1 MNLTQVD
8 TTKDWY
14 RLSPRE
20 ALSTLDTDADG
31 LSDEQAQQRAERFG
45 PNRIREEQQVSRLR
59 ILLQQFRS
67 PLVYVLAGALVVTVA
82 IQNWADAGVI
92 GLVLVINTTI
102 GYTQEYQAASAVTS
116 LMELVA
122 PRTTVLRDG
131 EPTEIEADQLVPG
144 DVVSVQQGR
153 MVPAD
158 LRLVEVNGLQVN
170 EAPLTGESVPVNKTV
185 DALTDAEKNLPPAD
199 QKNLAFMGTAVTS
212 GDGLGVVVAIGGDT
226 EIGQIAHDVQ
236 QAGETT
242 TPLQQ
247 RMDRL
252 ARWITLA
259 VLGVA
264 ALAVGAG
271 LLLGR
276 DPVEMLLLAV
286 SLAVAAIP
294 AGLPIVVT
302 VALAIGVRRMAKRH
316 AIIRHLPAVETL
328 GSTTTILSDKTGTLT
343 QNLMSVEA
351 VHAAGRRFSLHGP
364 THVPQGHVRLDGDDV
379 DPHEHPALYETLMV
393 GMLCNDA
400 EIDLDEVENANGD
413 GDEVAAQGDPMEV
426 ALLFAALKAGMSRE
440 EMTQRHPRRETIPF
454 RTEQRFMA
462 TIHDDD
468 AGEGSDPLPLVLVKG
483 APERI
488 AAMCADMRTADGGT
502 ARLEPEQVLEHSE
515 TLAGEGLR
523 VLAMAVG
530 HGEQAAARVRGDDPG
545 GLTFVGM
552 AGLLDPARESAVE
565 AVDQCHEAGIRVV
578 MVTGDH
584 ATTAAAIGQRVH
596 LHSADGQAYRGQEL
610 ADLDDDALDEV
621 LGQTS
626 VFARVT
632 PQQKLRLV
640 ERLKAN
646 GEVVA
651 VTGDG
656 VNDAPALEA
665 AHLGAAMGSGTD
677 VAKDSSD
684 MVVTDDNF
692 ASIYAAVQE
701 GRTAFRNIRMATFFL
716 LSTGAADI
724 LIILSAL
731 ALCWPLP
738 LLPAQLLWVNVV
750 TNGIQDVALAFEPG
764 EKALSRRPPR
774 PADEGVLDGRLIER
788 LVLVGL
794 WLAIGTL
801 AVFLWQWDGQEDNL
815 DVARTAAVSTLVLFQ
830 MVHVFNCRSE
840 YGSVFGR
847 SPLRNKVLFVGV
859 LASLGV
865 HLAAIYVP
873 FTQDLLRFTPIGLQ
887 TWGVAALVAST
898 AIIVNEAH
906 KRLRPQPQPARRE
919 DKQPVAPDVSP
930 ANSSQR

>member
-1 MNLTQVD
+1 MN
-8 TTKDWY
+8 TTRAETRRDWY
-14 RLSPRE
+14 RLSAE
-20 ALSTLDTDADG
+20 DTLSALDTDAEG
-31 LSDEQAQQRAERFG
+31 LSDDQARERAERYG
-45 PNRIREEQQVSRLR
+45 PNRIRVEQQVSRLT

-82 IQNWADAGVI
+82 IHNWADAGVI
-92 GLVLVINTTI
+92 GLVLIINTTI
-102 GYTQEYQAASAVTS
+102 GYTQEYRAASAVTS
-116 LMELVA
+116 LMDLVA
-122 PRTTVLRDG
+122 PRTAVRRDG
-131 EPTEIEADQLVPG
+131 ESTEIDADRLVPG
-144 DVVSVQQGR
+144 DVVTVQQGR

-158 LRLVEVNGLQVN
+158 LRLIEVNGLQVN
-170 EAPLTGESVPVNKTV
+170 EAPLTGESVPVTKTADTLV
-185 DALTDAEKNLPPAD
+185 DAEANLPPAD
-199 QKNLAFMGTAVTS
+199 RTNLAFMGTAATS
-212 GDGLGVVVAIGGDT
+212 GEAVGVVVATGGDT
-226 EIGQIAHDVQ
+226 EIGQIAEDVQ
-236 QAGETT
+236 QAGGTT

-259 VLGVA
+259 VLGIAV
-264 ALAVGAG
+264 LAVGAG

-276 DPVEMLLLAV
+276 DLLEMLLLAV

-294 AGLPIVVT
+294 AGLPVVVT
-302 VALAIGVRRMAKRH
+302 VALAIGVRRMAQRH

-351 VHAAGRRFSLHGP
+351 VDAGEQRYSLHGP
-364 THVPQGHVRLDGDDV
+364 AHAPQGRVRRGGDDV
-379 DPHEHPALYETLMV
+379 DPREEPALQQTLMV

-400 EIDLDEVENANGD
+400 DIDLDEHDEGHD
-413 GDEVAAQGDPMEV
+413 SDEVAVRGDPMEV
-426 ALLFAALKAGMSRE
+426 ALLFSALKAGMSRHD
-440 EMTQRHPRRETIPF
+440 TVARYPRRETVPF

-462 TIHDDD
+462 TIHDPPAEEDT
-468 AGEGSDPLPLVLVKG
+468 EDPPLVLVKG

-488 AAMCADMRTADGGT
+488 VSMCADMLTVDGDT
-502 ARLEPEQVLEHSE
+502 VPLEPDHVLERSE
-515 TLAGEGLR
+515 ALAGEGLR

-530 HGEQAAARVRGDDPG
+530 HGQQAAESVRGEEPS
-545 GLTFVGM
+545 GLTLVGM
-552 AGLLDPARESAVE
+552 QGLLDPARESAVD
-565 AVDQCHEAGIRVV
+565 AVDRCHEAGIRVV

-584 ATTAAAIGQRVH
+584 ATTAAAVGQRVH
-596 LHSADGQAYRGQEL
+596 LATADGQAYRGHEL
-610 ADLDDDALDEV
+610 ADLDDAALDDV
-621 LGQTS
+621 LGETS
-626 VFARVT
+626 VYARVT

-665 AHLGAAMGSGTD
+665 AHLGAAMGSGSD
-677 VAKDSSD
+677 VAKDASD

-692 ASIYAAVQE
+692 ASIYSAVEE

-724 LIILSAL
+724 LIIVSAL
-731 ALCWPLP
+731 GLGWPLP

-750 TNGIQDVALAFEPG
+750 TNGIQDVALAFEPR
-764 EKALSRRPPR
+764 EKSLSTRPPR
-774 PADEGVLDGRLIER
+774 PPAEGVLDGRLIER
-788 LVLVGL
+788 LVLVGI

-801 AVFLWQWDGQEDNL
+801 AVFFWQWGGEEANL

-840 YGSVFGR
+840 YGSVFSR
-847 SPLRNKVLFVGV
+847 SPLRNRVLFVGV

-865 HLAAIYVP
+865 HLAAIYLPV
-873 FTQDLLRFTPIGLQ
+873 TQQLLRFTPIDLQ

-906 KRLRPQPQPARRE
+906 KRLRPRPESVASRR
-919 DKQPVAPDVSP
+919 DQTGM
-930 ANSSQR
+930 